1 MSVLTIGALC
11 TALISCSDDDNDT
24 PTSTVITENTS
35 SYTSFQ
41 QFLDF
46 RDKQPQITAAT
57 YGGADIAFD
66 VAIDG
71 NENFDGSIYENVY
84 VTYYTSDHS
93 KIYKVSSTYSPQ
105 YQLSNKLGILNG
117 TTTWN
122 VGWIT
127 GGYPADVLI
136 DVEVTIY
143 DKETNSFYQGTLNDV
158 TYKEQEVSVR
168 KLNLKKL

>member
-1 MSVLTIGALC
+1 MSVLTMGALC

-46 RDKQPQITAAT
+46 RDKQPQITAT
-57 YGGADIAFD
+57 NYGGADIAFD
-66 VAIDG
+66 IAIEGD
-71 NENFDGSIYENVY
+71 ENFDGSIYENAY

-93 KIYKVSSTYSPQ
+93 KIYKVPFKQ
-105 YQLSNKLGILNG
+105 YQLSNNIAIPNG

-122 VGWIT
+122 LGWVS
-127 GGYPADVLI
+127 GFPADVLI
-136 DVEVTIY
+136 DVEVTLY